1 MTIKKTTENSEIR
14 MTSSQIPSSVWRWD
28 NHKPGGVFRAAATN
42 GKIII
47 AVGDKG
53 LISTT
58 EDGINWVDGNSRQNK
73 NLYAIT
79 YSPPLELFVAVGYKG
94 VIIMSPNG
102 IDWTVV
108 IPGGDAPGLKG
119 ITYGAKK
126 FVAVG
131 LKGTV
136 KISNDGKNWINVDIQ
151 AKYELNDVHYADGLF
166 VAPSVTNNIFI
177 SKDGESW
184 QRKDLGSPRYNL
196 YGVTYGKGTWMVGGA
211 HGQCYTSDDGE
222 NWTKRDTQTGN
233 YFHDIVFTGREFIAN
248 GNSDGYPEWGSMIL
262 VSPDGIRWKR
272 EKAPSGFNPGNVPC
286 YSTLITNICFGKRVY
301 ALGAR
306 QEIISKDIES
316 SGPDIE
322 IKNIT
327 ITSPKKGENW
337 QAGSTRDITWTSTG
351 NIPFVT
357 LEYSPD
363 NGNTWI
369 VFDANAKNDGHRS
382 WIVPDTPSSQCK
394 IRISEVDNPAV
405 VGTTGGSFSI
415 SAPSQPPQPIPPSPP
430 ESPSSIVPVGT
441 NTISK
446 AVRDMKQ
453 GDVVELGVGT
463 YTQTEPIVLPG
474 NVSRF
479 SIKGKG
485 MGSTIIEC
493 LNCNGIQQMESRIHQ
508 CDISGMT
515 LIAAKTGGDH
525 IGIKLLGNTH
535 NHVQNPNIILRDI
548 SFTAGSE
555 NNYWQKAVNIIN
567 AFDPLLENIFARGT
581 HSLKGV
587 GIELQ
592 SCVVASILGG
602 ELCQLDEA
610 INLVKAP
617 DELINDPSKHGCE
630 GIKITNV
637 DIYIVNKG
645 ITFGEKTLNIMVNNC
660 NIDPVKKYAIYEQK
674 SILAGY
680 HVIIGG
686 WYGFSKDAE
695 KWGHLLWLQNSGSLV
710 NGIIANGSKT
720 DTNGLTLSAHS
731 QGKNEPVN
739 MIRVIGCIF
748 RNMTSGI
755 YLHNGRDCILSGNIC
770 ENTKNGIFI
779 GKDSKDNKITGN
791 IGPITGPDK

>member
-1 MTIKKTTENSEIR
+1 MAINKTTKNSEIKI
-14 MTSSQIPSSVWRWD
+14 TSSQIPPSVWRWD
-28 NHKPGGVFRAAATN
+28 NHKPGGVFRASATN

-47 AVGDKG
+47 AVGDNG

-58 EDGINWVDGNSRQNK
+58 EDGTNWVEGDSRQNK
-73 NLYAIT
+73 NLYAVT
-79 YSPPLELFVAVGYKG
+79 YSPTLKLFIAVGYKG

-108 IPGGDAPGLKG
+108 IPGVAPGLKG
-119 ITYGAKK
+119 ITYGANK

-131 LKGTV
+131 LKGTI
-136 KISNDGKNWINVDIQ
+136 KISNDGTNWIDVNVQ
-151 AKYELNDVHYADGLF
+151 TKYDLNSVHYANGLF

-196 YGVTYGKGTWMVGGA
+196 YSVTYGKGTWMVGGA
-211 HGQCYTSDDGE
+211 HGQCYTSNDGE
-222 NWTKRDTQTGN
+222 NWAKSNTQTNN

-272 EKAPSGFNPGNVPC
+272 EKAPSGFNPGSVPC
-286 YSTLITNICFGKRVY
+286 ASTLVTNICFGKRVY

-306 QEIISKDIES
+306 REIISKDIES
-316 SGPDIE
+316 NGSDIE
-322 IKNIT
+322 IPKNIT
-327 ITSPKKGENW
+327 VTSPKKGENW
-337 QAGSTRDITWTSTG
+337 QAGSSLDITWTSTG
-351 NIPFVT
+351 NIPFVM

-382 WIVPDTPSSQCK
+382 WTAPDTSSSQFK
-394 IRISEVDNPAV
+394 IRISEPDNPAISGATD
-405 VGTTGGSFSI
+405 GTFSI
-415 SAPSQPPQPIPPSPP
+415 TKPSVPQAIT
-430 ESPSSIVPVGT
+430 IPVGK

-446 AVRDMKQ
+446 AVRGMKQ
-453 GDVVELGVGT
+453 GDVIELGVGT

-474 NVSRF
+474 NITRF

-493 LNCNGIQQMESRIHQ
+493 LNCNGIEQIESRIHQ

-515 LIAAKTGGDH
+515 LIAAKTGGDY

-548 SFTAGSE
+548 SFTAGDE
-555 NNYWQKAVNIIN
+555 NNYWHKAVSIIN
-567 AFDPLLENIFARGT
+567 AFNPLLENIFARGT

-637 DIYIVNKG
+637 DIYIANKG
-645 ITFGEKTLNIMVNNC
+645 ITFGEKTLNIMVHNC

-680 HVIIGG
+680 HIITGG
-686 WYGFSKDAE
+686 WYGYSPDAE

-731 QGKNEPVN
+731 QGKNESAN

-748 RNMTSGI
+748 RDMTSAI

-779 GKDSKDNKITGN
+779 GKDSKDNKITDN
-791 IGPITGPDK
+791 IGPITSSEGDS